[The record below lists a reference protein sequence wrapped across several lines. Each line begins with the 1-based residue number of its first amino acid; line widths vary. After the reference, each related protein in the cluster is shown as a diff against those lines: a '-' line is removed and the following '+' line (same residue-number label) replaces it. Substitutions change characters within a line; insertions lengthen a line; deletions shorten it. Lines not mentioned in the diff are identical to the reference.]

1 MISEIKLKDVAT
13 YKEEKLAP
21 KKINFI
27 YGNNGTGK
35 TTISRFIENPKE
47 LKFSKSQLIFDEAGE
62 CNKLI
67 YNQDFVKIN
76 FNPETGLRGIY
87 TFGEESEEKYKLIE
101 KLKKDKDEL
110 KIKLIQN
117 KTKID
122 NMNNSI

>member
-47 LKFSKSQLIFDEAGE
+47 LKFSKSQLIFD
-62 CNKLI
+62 
-67 YNQDFVKIN
+67 
-76 FNPETGLRGIY
+76 
-87 TFGEESEEKYKLIE
+87 
-101 KLKKDKDEL
+101 
-110 KIKLIQN
+110 
-117 KTKID
+117 
-122 NMNNSI
+122 

>member
-47 LKFSKSQLIFDEAGE
+47 LKFSKSKLIFDEAVE

-67 YNQDFVKIN
+67 YNQD
-76 FNPETGLRGIY
+76 L
-87 TFGEESEEKYKLIE
+87 
-101 KLKKDKDEL
+101 
-110 KIKLIQN
+110 
-117 KTKID
+117 
-122 NMNNSI
+122 